1 MNEETLR
8 DGVIMLAGVLSVV
21 LVIFASASAGRKF
34 TDRDLLM
41 LRGINGVRRIE
52 ITVKLR
58 AQANRIL
65 LGLVF
70 GIISIMTLADAP
82 GEWRAWFFRAS
93 LLAVLM
99 SFTVS
104 AVLDWI
110 DDRAQLRM
118 VMQEEFRVAEKES
131 HRGG

>member
-52 ITVKLR
+52 
-58 AQANRIL
+58 
-65 LGLVF
+65 
-70 GIISIMTLADAP
+70 IISIMTLADAP